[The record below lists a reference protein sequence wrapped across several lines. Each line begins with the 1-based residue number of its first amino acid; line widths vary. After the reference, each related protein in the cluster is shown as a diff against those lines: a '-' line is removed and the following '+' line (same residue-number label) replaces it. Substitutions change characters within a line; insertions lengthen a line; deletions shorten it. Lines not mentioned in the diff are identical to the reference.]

1 MSTFMPKTIAIIP
14 ARSGSKRL
22 PGKNIR
28 NFDGKPL
35 LAWSVEAAV
44 KSQVFDSVIIDS
56 DDEEIIAI
64 AESYGAKSLYKRPL
78 RLSMDAT
85 PTSSVVSYL
94 LSHVPSAET
103 IMLLQPTSPLRTA
116 QHLLACMEQFDA
128 FSMTSIVSVSRRD
141 WNRPLSYFM
150 SKSGKLFKKRTSK
163 CDLRVYLNG
172 AIYLFKADWFSV
184 QQKFVTCGTC
194 GFLMPDNSSVD
205 IDTLDDWKNA
215 LRLKKNIKEF

>member
-1 MSTFMPKTIAIIP
+1 MPKTIAIIP

-44 KSQVFDSVIIDS
+44 KSQLFDSVIIDS

-85 PTSSVVSYL
+85 PTSSVVTYL

-116 QHLLACMEQFDA
+116 QHLLACMEQFDT

-141 WNRPLSYFM
+141 WNRPLFYFM

-163 CDLRVYLNG
+163 SDVRVYLNG

-184 QQKFVTCGTC
+184 KQKFVTRGTC
-194 GFLMPDNSSVD
+194 GFLMPDNFSID

-215 LRLKKNIKEF
+215 LRLKKILRNFK